1 VRSGLDLAAGAT
13 ADGASGRVDLFA
25 RFHFDPFRER
35 KWGPYGG
42 GGISARFDEGRKWRP
57 YLLAFVGLD
66 GPASGGVAPAVE
78 LGLGGGARIGVILR
92 RAAPNR
98 R

>member
-1 VRSGLDLAAGAT
+1 VRSGLDLAAGANN
-13 ADGASGRVDLFA
+13 DGASGRVDLFA